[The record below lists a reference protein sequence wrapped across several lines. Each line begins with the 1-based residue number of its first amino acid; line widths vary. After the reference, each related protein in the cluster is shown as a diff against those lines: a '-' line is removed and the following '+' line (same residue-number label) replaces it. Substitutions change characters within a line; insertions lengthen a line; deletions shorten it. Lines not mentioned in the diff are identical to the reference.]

1 MYRVENMFIK
11 ADNDIRNNDPAKQEV
26 DWSKV
31 GEELSIERQLSL
43 YNVQF
48 HTSIRGKSIRDKKFV
63 NKFVYAFNREDAIKF
78 ITEKYENFAADIN
91 NIYCQKVDVQH
102 GMTFSV

>member
-31 GEELSIERQLSL
+31 GEELSIERD
-43 YNVQF
+43 
-48 HTSIRGKSIRDKKFV
+48 RKSV
-63 NKFVYAFNREDAIKF
+63 V
-78 ITEKYENFAADIN
+78 
-91 NIYCQKVDVQH
+91 
-102 GMTFSV
+102 